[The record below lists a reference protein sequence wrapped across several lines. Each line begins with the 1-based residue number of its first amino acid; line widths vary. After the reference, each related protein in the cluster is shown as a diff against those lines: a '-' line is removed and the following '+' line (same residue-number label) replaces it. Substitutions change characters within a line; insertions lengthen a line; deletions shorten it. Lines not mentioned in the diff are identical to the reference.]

1 MPYKANEARRHTI
14 PKARYKVTNWPE
26 YDKAL
31 QQRGSLTV
39 WVTSEALAAWHPP
52 KTGRRGRSRT
62 YSDIAIETGHLL
74 RLAFGR
80 PWRQTEGLLRSLATL
95 LGLDIGVPD
104 HTTFSRRSPGLTLA
118 RSLAQA
124 QRTGPVHVVID
135 STGLKVYGAGEW
147 LSEKHGERG
156 QRTWRKLHLAV
167 DPNSGEILASELTTI
182 EEGDAALV
190 GPLLDQIT
198 SPIASVTADGAY
210 DGEPVYRAVSERQ
223 PDPPVTVIIPPR
235 TTAVPSPTA
244 DTAPAQRDQHLRM
257 IQDRGRMAWQKAVG
271 YGKRSLGETAVFRYK
286 TIIGRGLRARTLSS
300 QKTEARVACS
310 VLNRMTR
317 LGMPVS
323 QRIA

>member
-1 MPYKANEARRHTI
+1 MPYKANEPRRHKI
-14 PKARYKVTNWPE
+14 PRARYRVTDWPN
-26 YDKAL
+26 YDRAL

-39 WVTSEALAAWHPP
+39 WVTPEALAAWHPP

-62 YSDIAIETGHLL
+62 YSDIAIETGH
-74 RLAFGR
+74 
-80 PWRQTEGLLRSLATL
+80 LLRSLATL

-167 DPNSGEILASELTTI
+167 DPNSGEILACELTTI

-198 SPIASVTADGAY
+198 SSLASVTADGAY
-210 DGEPVYRAVSERQ
+210 DGEPVYRAVAERR
-223 PDPPVTVIIPPR
+223 PDPPAAGVIPPR
-235 TTAVPSPTA
+235 ASAVPSPTA
-244 DTAPAQRDQHLRM
+244 DTAPSQRDQHIRM
-257 IQDRGRMAWQKAVG
+257 IRDKGRLGWQKAVG
-271 YGKRSLGETAVFRYK
+271 YGRRSLGETAVFRYK
-286 TIIGRGLRARTLSS
+286 TIIGRGLRARTLPS